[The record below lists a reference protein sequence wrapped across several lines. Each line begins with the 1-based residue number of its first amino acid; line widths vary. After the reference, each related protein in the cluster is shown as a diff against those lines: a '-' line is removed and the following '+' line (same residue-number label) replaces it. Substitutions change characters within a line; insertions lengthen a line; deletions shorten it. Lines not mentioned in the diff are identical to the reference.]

1 MSKKIHWFKFHI
13 ELMSDPRI
21 LCLIAERNGEA
32 YFVFFLHLV
41 KLACALRDQ
50 GYVYAIKG
58 KAMTVRQLAIG
69 YHRNARFI
77 GKALDLLEAY
87 ELIQRDDQGVI
98 KINRWNELQGVDT
111 GKDTTKPARKKKS
124 TAQKTAPEQT
134 VPVCPKPGT
143 RDVTIIPITALEQA
157 YDASH
162 SPSEP
167 ATDREAVPADYRQ
180 NQSEHKHNLAHQDH
194 SQNETIANDYT
205 ASTCPDYAWQEAGPD
220 AYTAGEYPD
229 YTWDEGEPDD
239 DIGSVYPEYTWD
251 EGEPDL
257 YSQVTHPDYGQ
268 NDAEPE
274 AGTKTASPDPEKSEA
289 VQAYI
294 KAFGSITPETARD
307 LMELEQE
314 EDSFYVVGATWIA
327 SYGGHDSVDYIA
339 GLLEKNK
346 KRNQPGQDALRLAGD
361 SLGQLAG

>member
-1 MSKKIHWFKFHI
+1 
-13 ELMSDPRI
+13 MSDPRI

-98 KINRWNELQGVDT
+98 KINRWNELQGIDAE
-111 GKDTTKPARKKKS
+111 KDTTKPAKKKKS
-124 TAQKTAPEQT
+124 TAQKAAPEQT
-134 VPVCPKPGT
+134 GPVCPKPGAH
-143 RDVTIIPITALEQA
+143 DVTVIPITALEHA

-167 ATDREAVPADYRQ
+167 ELDREPAP
-180 NQSEHKHNLAHQDH
+180 ADH
-194 SQNETIANDYT
+194 SQNETTPDADT
-205 ASTCPDYAWQEAGPD
+205 DSTCPDYAWHEAAQAD
-220 AYTAGEYPD
+220 DTASGYPE
-229 YTWDEGEPDD
+229 YTWDEGNPDD
-239 DIGSVYPEYTWD
+239 YTAGIYPDYTWD

-257 YSQVTHPDYGQ
+257 YSQATHPDYGQ
-268 NDAEPE
+268 NEAEPE
-274 AGTKTASPDPEKSEA
+274 ADTKTASPDPEKSEA

-294 KAFGSITPETARD
+294 KAFGSITPETARE

-339 GLLEKNK
+339 GLIEKNK
-346 KRNQPGQDALRLAGD
+346 KRNQPGQDALRPIGD
-361 SLGQLAG
+361 SLGQIAG

>member
-13 ELMSDPRI
+13 ELLNDPRI
-21 LCLIAERNGEA
+21 LCLAAERNGEA
-32 YFVFFLHLV
+32 YFYFFLHLI
-41 KLACALRDQ
+41 KLACVLRDQ
-50 GYVYAIKG
+50 GYVYAVKG
-58 KAMTVRQLAIG
+58 KAMTARQLAIG

-98 KINRWNELQGVDT
+98 KINRWNELQGIDAE
-111 GKDTTKPARKKKS
+111 KDTTKPAKKKKR
-124 TAQKTAPEQT
+124 TAQKAAPEQT
-134 VPVCPKPGT
+134 GPVCPKPGAH
-143 RDVTIIPITALEQA
+143 DVTVIPITALEHA

-167 ATDREAVPADYRQ
+167 ELDREPAP
-180 NQSEHKHNLAHQDH
+180 ADH
-194 SQNETIANDYT
+194 SQNETTPDADT
-205 ASTCPDYAWQEAGPD
+205 DSTCPDYAWHEAAQAD
-220 AYTAGEYPD
+220 DTASGYPE
-229 YTWDEGEPDD
+229 YTWDEGNPDD
-239 DIGSVYPEYTWD
+239 YTAGIYPDYTWD

-257 YSQVTHPDYGQ
+257 YSQATHPDYGQ
-268 NDAEPE
+268 NEAEPE
-274 AGTKTASPDPEKSEA
+274 ADTKTASPDPEKSEA

-346 KRNQPGQDALRLAGD
+346 RRNQPGKDALRPNGD
-361 SLGQLAG
+361 SLGLIAG

>member
-13 ELMSDPRI
+13 ELLNDPRI
-21 LCLIAERNGEA
+21 LCLAAERNGEA
-32 YFVFFLHLV
+32 YFYFFLHLI
-41 KLACALRDQ
+41 KLACVLRDQ
-50 GYVYAIKG
+50 GYVYAVKG
-58 KAMTVRQLAIG
+58 KAMTARQLAIG

-111 GKDTTKPARKKKS
+111 GKDTTKPAKKKKS
-124 TAQKTAPEQT
+124 TAQKAAPEQT

-143 RDVTIIPITALEQA
+143 RDVTVIPITALEHA

-167 ATDREAVPADYRQ
+167 ESDREPVPM
-180 NQSEHKHNLAHQDH
+180 DH
-194 SQNETIANDYT
+194 SQNETTPDADTDSI
-205 ASTCPDYAWQEAGPD
+205 CPDYAWHEGVPD
-220 AYTAGEYPD
+220 DDTASEYPNYTWDEGDPDDYTGSVYPD
-229 YTWDEGEPDD
+229 YTWDEGE
-239 DIGSVYPEYTWD
+239 S
-251 EGEPDL
+251 DL
-257 YSQVTHPDYGQ
+257 YSQATHPDYGQ
-268 NDAEPE
+268 NEAEPE
-274 AGTKTASPDPEKSEA
+274 ADTKTASPDPEKSEA

-346 KRNQPGQDALRLAGD
+346 RRNQPGKDALRPNGD
-361 SLGQLAG
+361 SLGLIAG

>member
-13 ELMSDPRI
+13 ELLNDPRI
-21 LCLIAERNGEA
+21 LCLAAERNGEA
-32 YFVFFLHLV
+32 YFYFFLHLI
-41 KLACALRDQ
+41 KLACVLRDQ
-50 GYVYAIKG
+50 GYVYAVKG
-58 KAMTVRQLAIG
+58 KAMTARQLAIG

-98 KINRWNELQGVDT
+98 KINRWNELQGIDAE
-111 GKDTTKPARKKKS
+111 KDTTKPAKKKKS
-124 TAQKTAPEQT
+124 TAQKAAPEQT
-134 VPVCPKPGT
+134 GPVCPKPGAH
-143 RDVTIIPITALEQA
+143 DVTVIPITALEHA

-167 ATDREAVPADYRQ
+167 ELDREPAP
-180 NQSEHKHNLAHQDH
+180 ADH
-194 SQNETIANDYT
+194 SQNETTPDADT
-205 ASTCPDYAWQEAGPD
+205 DSTCPDYAWHEAAQAD
-220 AYTAGEYPD
+220 DTASG
-229 YTWDEGEPDD
+229 
-239 DIGSVYPEYTWD
+239 YPEYTWD

-257 YSQVTHPDYGQ
+257 YSQATHPDYGQ
-268 NDAEPE
+268 NEAEPE
-274 AGTKTASPDPEKSEA
+274 ADTKTASPDPEKSEA

-339 GLLEKNK
+339 GLIEKNK
-346 KRNQPGQDALRLAGD
+346 KRNQPGQDALRPIGD
-361 SLGQLAG
+361 SLGQIAG

>member
-13 ELMSDPRI
+13 ELLNDPRI
-21 LCLIAERNGEA
+21 LCLAAERNGEA
-32 YFVFFLHLV
+32 YFYFFLHLI
-41 KLACALRDQ
+41 KLACVLRDQ
-50 GYVYAIKG
+50 GYVYAVKG
-58 KAMTVRQLAIG
+58 KAMTARQLAIG

-98 KINRWNELQGVDT
+98 KINRWNELQGIDAE
-111 GKDTTKPARKKKS
+111 KDTTKPAKKKKS
-124 TAQKTAPEQT
+124 TAQKAAPEQT
-134 VPVCPKPGT
+134 GPVCPKPGAH
-143 RDVTIIPITALEQA
+143 DVTVIPITALEHA

-167 ATDREAVPADYRQ
+167 ELDREPAP
-180 NQSEHKHNLAHQDH
+180 ADH
-194 SQNETIANDYT
+194 SQNETTPDADT
-205 ASTCPDYAWQEAGPD
+205 DSTCPDYAWHEAAQAD
-220 AYTAGEYPD
+220 DTASGYPE
-229 YTWDEGEPDD
+229 YTWDEGNPDD
-239 DIGSVYPEYTWD
+239 YTAGIYPDYTWD

-294 KAFGSITPETARD
+294 KAFGSITPETARE

-339 GLLEKNK
+339 GLIEKNK

>member
-21 LCLIAERNGEA
+21 LCLAAERNGEA
-32 YFVFFLHLV
+32 YFYFFLHLI
-41 KLACALRDQ
+41 KLACVLRDQ
-50 GYVYAIKG
+50 GYVYAVKG
-58 KAMTVRQLAIG
+58 KAMTARQLAIG

-98 KINRWNELQGVDT
+98 KINRWNELQGIDAE
-111 GKDTTKPARKKKS
+111 KDTTKPAKKKKS
-124 TAQKTAPEQT
+124 TAQKAAPEQT
-134 VPVCPKPGT
+134 GPVCPKPGAH
-143 RDVTIIPITALEQA
+143 DVTVIPITALEHA

-167 ATDREAVPADYRQ
+167 ELDREPAP
-180 NQSEHKHNLAHQDH
+180 ADH
-194 SQNETIANDYT
+194 SQNETTPDADT
-205 ASTCPDYAWQEAGPD
+205 DSTCPDYAWHEAAQAD
-220 AYTAGEYPD
+220 DTASGYPE
-229 YTWDEGEPDD
+229 YTWDEGNPDD
-239 DIGSVYPEYTWD
+239 YTAGIYPDYTWD

-339 GLLEKNK
+339 GLIEKNK
-346 KRNQPGQDALRLAGD
+346 KRNQPGQDALRPIGD
-361 SLGQLAG
+361 SLGQIAG

>member
-98 KINRWNELQGVDT
+98 KINRWNELQGIDAE
-111 GKDTTKPARKKKS
+111 KDTTKPAKKKKS
-124 TAQKTAPEQT
+124 TAQKAAPEQT
-134 VPVCPKPGT
+134 GPVCPKPGAH
-143 RDVTIIPITALEQA
+143 DVTVIPITALEHA

-167 ATDREAVPADYRQ
+167 ELDREPAP
-180 NQSEHKHNLAHQDH
+180 ADH
-194 SQNETIANDYT
+194 SQNETTPDADT
-205 ASTCPDYAWQEAGPD
+205 DSTCPDYAWHEAAQAD
-220 AYTAGEYPD
+220 DTASGYPE
-229 YTWDEGEPDD
+229 YTWDEGNPDD
-239 DIGSVYPEYTWD
+239 YTAGIYPDYTWD

-257 YSQVTHPDYGQ
+257 YSQATHPDYGQ
-268 NDAEPE
+268 NEAEPE
-274 AGTKTASPDPEKSEA
+274 ADTKTASPDPEKSEA

-294 KAFGSITPETARD
+294 KAFGSITPETARE

-339 GLLEKNK
+339 GLIEKNK
-346 KRNQPGQDALRLAGD
+346 KRNQPGQDALRPIGD
-361 SLGQLAG
+361 SLGQIAG

>member
-13 ELMSDPRI
+13 ELLNDPRI
-21 LCLIAERNGEA
+21 LCLAAERNGEA
-32 YFVFFLHLV
+32 YFYFFLHLI
-41 KLACALRDQ
+41 KLACVLRDQ
-50 GYVYAIKG
+50 GYVYAVKG
-58 KAMTVRQLAIG
+58 KAMTARQLAIG

-98 KINRWNELQGVDT
+98 KINRWNELQGIDAE
-111 GKDTTKPARKKKS
+111 KDTTKPAKKKKS
-124 TAQKTAPEQT
+124 TAQKAAPEQT
-134 VPVCPKPGT
+134 GPVCPKPGAH
-143 RDVTIIPITALEQA
+143 DVTVIPITALEHA

-167 ATDREAVPADYRQ
+167 ELDREPAP
-180 NQSEHKHNLAHQDH
+180 ADH
-194 SQNETIANDYT
+194 SQNETTPDADT
-205 ASTCPDYAWQEAGPD
+205 DCTCPDYAWHEAAQAD
-220 AYTAGEYPD
+220 DTASGYPE
-229 YTWDEGEPDD
+229 YTWDEGNPDD
-239 DIGSVYPEYTWD
+239 YTAGIYPDYTWD

-257 YSQVTHPDYGQ
+257 YSQATHPDYGQ
-268 NDAEPE
+268 NEAEPE
-274 AGTKTASPDPEKSEA
+274 ADTKTASPDPEKSEA

-339 GLLEKNK
+339 GLIEKNK
-346 KRNQPGQDALRLAGD
+346 KRNQPGQDALRPIGD
-361 SLGQLAG
+361 SLGQIAG

>member
-13 ELMSDPRI
+13 ELLNDPRI
-21 LCLIAERNGEA
+21 LCLAAERNGEA
-32 YFVFFLHLV
+32 YFYFFLHLI
-41 KLACALRDQ
+41 KLACVLRDQ
-50 GYVYAIKG
+50 GYVYAVKG
-58 KAMTVRQLAIG
+58 KAMTARQLAIG

-98 KINRWNELQGVDT
+98 KINRWNELQGIDAE
-111 GKDTTKPARKKKS
+111 KDTTKPAKKKKS
-124 TAQKTAPEQT
+124 TAQKAAPEQT
-134 VPVCPKPGT
+134 GPGCPKPGDH
-143 RDVTIIPITALEQA
+143 DVTVIPITALEHA

-167 ATDREAVPADYRQ
+167 ESDREPVPM
-180 NQSEHKHNLAHQDH
+180 DH
-194 SQNETIANDYT
+194 SQNETTPDADTDSI
-205 ASTCPDYAWQEAGPD
+205 CPDYAWHEGVPD
-220 AYTAGEYPD
+220 DDTASEYPNYTWDEGDPDDYTGSVYPD
-229 YTWDEGEPDD
+229 YTWDEGE
-239 DIGSVYPEYTWD
+239 S
-251 EGEPDL
+251 DL
-257 YSQVTHPDYGQ
+257 YSQATHPDYGQ
-268 NDAEPE
+268 NEAEPE
-274 AGTKTASPDPEKSEA
+274 ADTKTASPDPEKSEA

-314 EDSFYVVGATWIA
+314 EDSFYVVGATWIG

-346 KRNQPGQDALRLAGD
+346 RRNQPGKDALRPNGD
-361 SLGQLAG
+361 SLGLIAG

>member
-13 ELMSDPRI
+13 ELLNDPRI

-167 ATDREAVPADYRQ
+167 ELDREPAP
-180 NQSEHKHNLAHQDH
+180 ADH
-194 SQNETIANDYT
+194 SQNETTPDADT
-205 ASTCPDYAWQEAGPD
+205 DSTCPDYAWHEAAQAD
-220 AYTAGEYPD
+220 DTASGYPE
-229 YTWDEGEPDD
+229 YTWDEGNPDD
-239 DIGSVYPEYTWD
+239 YTAGIYPDYTGD

-339 GLLEKNK
+339 GLIEKNK
-346 KRNQPGQDALRLAGD
+346 KRNQTGQDALRPIGD
-361 SLGQLAG
+361 SLGQIAG

>member
-13 ELMSDPRI
+13 ELLNDPRI
-21 LCLIAERNGEA
+21 LCLAAERNGEA
-32 YFVFFLHLV
+32 YFYFFLHLI
-41 KLACALRDQ
+41 KLACVLRDQ
-50 GYVYAIKG
+50 GYVYAVKG
-58 KAMTVRQLAIG
+58 KAMTARQLAIG

-98 KINRWNELQGVDT
+98 KINRWNELQGIDAE
-111 GKDTTKPARKKKS
+111 KDTTKPAKKKKS
-124 TAQKTAPEQT
+124 TAQKAAPEQT
-134 VPVCPKPGT
+134 GPVCPKPGAH
-143 RDVTIIPITALEQA
+143 DVTVIPITALEHA

-167 ATDREAVPADYRQ
+167 ELDREPAP
-180 NQSEHKHNLAHQDH
+180 ADH
-194 SQNETIANDYT
+194 SQNETTPDADT
-205 ASTCPDYAWQEAGPD
+205 DSTCPDYAWHEAAQAD
-220 AYTAGEYPD
+220 DTASGYPE
-229 YTWDEGEPDD
+229 YTWDEGNPDD
-239 DIGSVYPEYTWD
+239 YTAGIYPDYTWD

-257 YSQVTHPDYGQ
+257 YSQATHPDYGQ
-268 NDAEPE
+268 NEAEPE
-274 AGTKTASPDPEKSEA
+274 ADTKTASPGPEKSEA

-294 KAFGSITPETARD
+294 KAFGSITPETARE

>member
-13 ELMSDPRI
+13 ELLNDPRI
-21 LCLIAERNGEA
+21 LCLAAERNGEA
-32 YFVFFLHLV
+32 YFYFFLHLI
-41 KLACALRDQ
+41 KLACVLRDQ
-50 GYVYAIKG
+50 GYVYAVKG
-58 KAMTVRQLAIG
+58 KAMTARQLAIG

-98 KINRWNELQGVDT
+98 KINRWNELQGIDAE
-111 GKDTTKPARKKKS
+111 KDTTKPAKKKKS
-124 TAQKTAPEQT
+124 TAQKAAPEQT
-134 VPVCPKPGT
+134 GPVCPKPGAH
-143 RDVTIIPITALEQA
+143 DVTVIPITALEHA

-194 SQNETIANDYT
+194 SQNETTPDADT
-205 ASTCPDYAWQEAGPD
+205 DSTCPDYAWQEAGPD

-257 YSQVTHPDYGQ
+257 YSQATHPDYGQ
-268 NDAEPE
+268 NEAEPE
-274 AGTKTASPDPEKSEA
+274 ADTKTASPDPEKSEA

-339 GLLEKNK
+339 GLIEKNK
-346 KRNQPGQDALRLAGD
+346 KRNQPGQDALRPIGD
-361 SLGQLAG
+361 SLGQIAG

>member
-98 KINRWNELQGVDT
+98 KINRWNELQGIDAE
-111 GKDTTKPARKKKS
+111 KDTTKPAKKKKS
-124 TAQKTAPEQT
+124 TAQKAAPEQT
-134 VPVCPKPGT
+134 VPVCPKPGDH
-143 RDVTIIPITALEQA
+143 DVTVIPITALEHA

-167 ATDREAVPADYRQ
+167 ESDREPVPM
-180 NQSEHKHNLAHQDH
+180 DH
-194 SQNETIANDYT
+194 SQNETTPDADTDSI
-205 ASTCPDYAWQEAGPD
+205 CPDYAWHEGVPD
-220 AYTAGEYPD
+220 DDTASEYPNYTWDEGDPDDYTGSVYPD
-229 YTWDEGEPDD
+229 YTWDEGE
-239 DIGSVYPEYTWD
+239 S
-251 EGEPDL
+251 DL
-257 YSQVTHPDYGQ
+257 YSQATHPDYGQ
-268 NDAEPE
+268 NEAEPE
-274 AGTKTASPDPEKSEA
+274 ADTKTASPDPEKSEA

-294 KAFGSITPETARD
+294 KAFGSITPETARE

-346 KRNQPGQDALRLAGD
+346 RRNQPGKDALRPNGD
-361 SLGQLAG
+361 SLGLIAG

>member
-13 ELMSDPRI
+13 ELLNDPRI
-21 LCLIAERNGEA
+21 LCLAAERNGEA
-32 YFVFFLHLV
+32 YFYFFLHLI
-41 KLACALRDQ
+41 KLACVLRDQ
-50 GYVYAIKG
+50 GYVYAVKG
-58 KAMTVRQLAIG
+58 KAMTARQLAIG

-98 KINRWNELQGVDT
+98 KINRWNELQGIDAE
-111 GKDTTKPARKKKS
+111 KDTTKPAKKKKS
-124 TAQKTAPEQT
+124 TAQKAAPEQT
-134 VPVCPKPGT
+134 GPVCPKPGAH
-143 RDVTIIPITALEQA
+143 DVTVIPITALEHA

-167 ATDREAVPADYRQ
+167 ELDREPAP
-180 NQSEHKHNLAHQDH
+180 ADH
-194 SQNETIANDYT
+194 SQNETTPDADT
-205 ASTCPDYAWQEAGPD
+205 DSTCPDYAWHEAAQAD
-220 AYTAGEYPD
+220 DTASGYPE
-229 YTWDEGEPDD
+229 YTWDEGNPDD
-239 DIGSVYPEYTWD
+239 YTAGIYPDYTWD

-257 YSQVTHPDYGQ
+257 YSQATHPDYGQ
-268 NDAEPE
+268 NEAEPE
-274 AGTKTASPDPEKSEA
+274 ADTKTASPDPEKSEA

-294 KAFGSITPETARD
+294 KAFGSITPETARE

-339 GLLEKNK
+339 GLIEKNK
-346 KRNQPGQDALRLAGD
+346 KRNQPGQDALRPIGD
-361 SLGQLAG
+361 SLGQIAG

>member
-98 KINRWNELQGVDT
+98 KINRWNELQGIDAE
-111 GKDTTKPARKKKS
+111 KDTTKPAKKKKS
-124 TAQKTAPEQT
+124 TAQKAAPEQT
-134 VPVCPKPGT
+134 GPVCPKPGAH
-143 RDVTIIPITALEQA
+143 DVTVIPITALEHA

-167 ATDREAVPADYRQ
+167 ELDREPAP
-180 NQSEHKHNLAHQDH
+180 ADH
-194 SQNETIANDYT
+194 SQNETTPDADT
-205 ASTCPDYAWQEAGPD
+205 DSTCPDYAWHEAAQAD
-220 AYTAGEYPD
+220 DTASGYPE
-229 YTWDEGEPDD
+229 YTWDEGNPDD
-239 DIGSVYPEYTWD
+239 YTAGIYPDYTWD

-257 YSQVTHPDYGQ
+257 YSQATHPDYGQ
-268 NDAEPE
+268 NEAEPE
-274 AGTKTASPDPEKSEA
+274 ADTKTASPDPEKSEA

-339 GLLEKNK
+339 GLIEKNK
-346 KRNQPGQDALRLAGD
+346 KRNQPGQDALRPIGD
-361 SLGQLAG
+361 SLGQIAG

>member
-98 KINRWNELQGVDT
+98 KINRWNELQGIDAE
-111 GKDTTKPARKKKS
+111 KDTTKPAKKKKS
-124 TAQKTAPEQT
+124 TAQKAAPEQT
-134 VPVCPKPGT
+134 GPVCPKPGAH
-143 RDVTIIPITALEQA
+143 DVTVIPITALEHA

-167 ATDREAVPADYRQ
+167 ELDREPAP
-180 NQSEHKHNLAHQDH
+180 ADH
-194 SQNETIANDYT
+194 SQNETTPDADT
-205 ASTCPDYAWQEAGPD
+205 DSTCPDYAWHEAAQAD
-220 AYTAGEYPD
+220 DTASGYPE
-229 YTWDEGEPDD
+229 YTWDEGNPDD
-239 DIGSVYPEYTWD
+239 YTAGIYPDYTWD

-257 YSQVTHPDYGQ
+257 YSQATHPDYGQ
-268 NDAEPE
+268 NEAEPE
-274 AGTKTASPDPEKSEA
+274 ADTKTASPDPEKSEA

-339 GLLEKNK
+339 GLIEKNK
-346 KRNQPGQDALRLAGD
+346 KRNQPGQDALRPIGD
-361 SLGQLAG
+361 SLGQIAGLEAEKLKRGV